1 MMQRP
6 LKPLPQL
13 LGSASFAAALAA
25 PALAALAIVA
35 VALGACAPP
44 AAAQTVPPDEDWRQF
59 TTPHFVVTYPAPLD
73 DLAHRAA
80 AMAERAWDQL
90 ADRFVGTPD
99 TPVQLLLTDHADIA
113 NGFATPIPYN
123 QVTIFTRPPVDG
135 GSISYFDDW
144 LEMVITHEL
153 VHTFHLDMTGAV
165 GKVVRTVFGRLPS
178 AWPVF
183 PSGAAPTWLLEGLAT
198 YYESELTGAG
208 RVKGTW
214 QEMVMRA
221 SALAG
226 EFGSVAQVSG
236 DSPVWPA
243 GHRAYVYGAR
253 YMEHMAG
260 VHGEESLGGFARS
273 VAGLWIP
280 YRINHAARDAFGVSV
295 RDSWEAWG
303 EYMTDAYRAMAE
315 DLARAAPITVGQEV
329 EGAGRMAE
337 QAVVSPDGSAVA
349 FVRSDGVD
357 ATQIRIA
364 DPDGANARRLTRVNG
379 VGGSLS
385 WAPDGDL
392 VFTQLDF
399 TDRYRLTSDLY
410 RAGRDG
416 AVERITHGARISYAD
431 VSPDGR
437 RAVAVQE
444 GGGTNALV
452 TVELATGEVAPL
464 VEPRPDR
471 HWAHPRWSPDGTR
484 IAVVRWDAPA
494 LMDIVVL
501 DEAGDL
507 VAEVTRDR
515 AVDNAPFWAPDGS
528 TVVWSSDRTGIPNLF
543 ASTITDGAEPEVRQ
557 VTNMLGGAAHPSVDP
572 AGEWIHFSSY
582 HADGW
587 HIERIPFAP
596 GDWFEPQPT
605 SPRFDP
611 ELAGVGFAEPAAGE
625 GAAGAGA
632 AAEGAADEP
641 AQADT
646 EAEWTT
652 PEGYGPGGTLRPYY
666 WTPLYTPA
674 ETGSDQA
681 GNVHD
686 VFKPLVGLST
696 GGSDLVGRHSYS
708 LAGRVALDGRRFTG
722 GFSYSYR
729 GLGNPV
735 LGLTLRQSYD
745 ASSRTFEVE
754 FRDGSTREFFL
765 AERERSATLSTSF
778 LRRRYRSSTALTLS
792 GGFVQENLTL
802 QDVNGDEGPEL
813 TRPPPNTTFTQLRA
827 TLSTANTQRRAL
839 SFSREDGV
847 RFWASARMRRE
858 NGVAADS
865 RGVAG
870 VDRGYGELTGEVS
883 AFKSLGRLGFANHV
897 LALRTSAGIAGGP
910 GANQFHFDIGDAEG
924 SPEPVTGLG
933 LFGGSSRLFPVRGYR
948 DNYRSG
954 RVAWTSSVEYR
965 FPIALIDD
973 GLPFAPLF
981 FDRIH
986 GSVFFDAGNAWGPV
1000 LGQRNYDNPRQQ
1012 ALASVGAEVSLI
1024 VAPIYV
1030 RGIGFRFGA
1039 GVPLNAGDGPVYY
1052 VRVGNAF

>member
-1 MMQRP
+1 MNDSTSRSATTLNAP
-6 LKPLPQL
+6 RRVATTLASVL
-13 LGSASFAAALAA
+13 LLALALLA
-25 PALAALAIVA
+25 PT
-35 VALGACAPP
+35 PP
-44 AAAQTVPPDEDWRQF
+44 AAAQSVPPDEDWRQF
-59 TTPHFVVTYPAPLD
+59 STQHFVVTYPAPLD
-73 DLAHRAA
+73 DLAQRAG
-80 AMAERAWDQL
+80 AMAERAWQQL

-99 TPVQLLLTDHADIA
+99 TPVQLLLTDHADFA
-113 NGFATPIPYN
+113 NGFATPIPFN
-123 QVTIFTRPPVDG
+123 RITIFTRPPVDG

-153 VHTFHLDMTGAV
+153 VHTFHLDMTGAL
-165 GKVVRTVFGRLPS
+165 GRVVRAVFGRVP
-178 AWPVF
+178 ATWPVF
-183 PSGAAPTWLLEGLAT
+183 PSGSAPTWLLEGLAT

-253 YMEHMAG
+253 YFEHMAG

-273 VAGLWIP
+273 LAGLWVP

-303 EYMTDAYRAMAE
+303 EDMTDAYTALAE
-315 DLARAAPITVGQEV
+315 DLAEAVPITVGEEV
-329 EGAGRMAE
+329 EGAGRLAQ
-337 QAVVSPDGSAVA
+337 QALVSPDGSAVA
-349 FVRSDGVD
+349 FLRSDGVD

-364 DPDGANARRLTRVNG
+364 NPDGANARRLTRVNG

-399 TDRYRLTSDLY
+399 TDRYRVTSDLY
-410 RAGRDG
+410 RAGLDG
-416 AVERITHGARISYAD
+416 AVERLTHGARISYAD
-431 VSPDGR
+431 VAPDGR

-452 TVELATGEVAPL
+452 MVELATGEVTPL

-471 HWAHPRWSPDGTR
+471 HWAYPRWSPDGTR

-494 LMDIVVL
+494 MMDIVVL
-501 DEAGDL
+501 GERGD
-507 VAEVTRDR
+507 VVTEVTRDR
-515 AVDNAPFWAPDGS
+515 AVDNTPFWSPDGS

-543 ASTITDGAEPEVRQ
+543 AATVADGAAAEVRQ

-587 HIERIPFAP
+587 HVERIPFAP
-596 GDWFEPQPT
+596 GEWLAPQPT

-611 ELAGVGFAEPAAGE
+611 AAAGTE
-625 GAAGAGA
+625 VAATDVAERAQPPGAAEA
-632 AAEGAADEP
+632 GAADEP
-641 AQADT
+641 VQGDGDS
-646 EAEWTT
+646 EWTS
-652 PEGYGPGGTLRPYY
+652 PGGYSPGGTLRPYY
-666 WTPLYTPA
+666 WNPLYTPA
-674 ETGSDQA
+674 ETGADQS
-681 GNVHD
+681 GSVLD
-686 VFKPLVGLST
+686 VLKPLVGFAT
-696 GGSDLVGRHSYS
+696 GGSDLVGRHSYT
-708 LAGRVALDGRRFTG
+708 LAGRLALDASRFTG
-722 GFSYSYR
+722 GFGYSYR

-754 FRDGSTREFFL
+754 FRDGSSREFFL
-765 AERERSATLSTSF
+765 VERERSATLSTSF

-792 GGFVQENLTL
+792 GGFVQEHLTL
-802 QDVNGDEGPEL
+802 QDVAGDEGPEL
-813 TRPPPNTTFTQLRA
+813 SRPPPRTSYSELRA

-847 RFWASARMRRE
+847 RAWLSARMRRE
-858 NGVAADS
+858 NGVGADS

-870 VDRGYGELTGEVS
+870 TDRSYGELTGEVS

-897 LALRTSAGIAGGP
+897 LALRTSAGIASGP

-924 SPEPVTGLG
+924 SPEPFTGLG

-954 RVAWTSSVEYR
+954 RIAWTSSAEYR
-965 FPIALIDD
+965 FPLALIDQ
-973 GLPFAPLF
+973 GLAFAPIF

-986 GSVFFDAGNAWGPV
+986 GSLFFDAGNAWGPV

-1012 ALASVGAEVSLI
+1012 VLASVGAELSVI
-1024 VAPIYV
+1024 VAPFYL
-1030 RGIGFRFGA
+1030 RGLDIRFGA
-1039 GVPLNAGDGPVYY
+1039 GVPLTAGDGAVFY
-1052 VRVGNAF
+1052 VRAGNAF

>member
-1 MMQRP
+1 MNRNRPIQSPRP
-6 LKPLPQL
+6 LL
-13 LGSASFAAALAA
+13 A
-25 PALAALAIVA
+25 PALLALALA
-35 VALGACAPP
+35 SLALPTS
-44 AAAQTVPPDEDWRQF
+44 AQRVPPDEDWRQF
-59 TTPHFVVTYPAPLD
+59 STQHFVVTYPAPLD
-73 DLAHRAA
+73 DVAQRAA
-80 AMAERAWDQL
+80 AMAERAYGQL
-90 ADRFVGTPD
+90 ADRFVDTPGTPI
-99 TPVQLLLTDHADIA
+99 QLLLTDHADIA

-153 VHTFHLDMTGAV
+153 VHTFQLDMTGTL
-165 GKVVRTVFGRLPS
+165 GKVVRTVLGRLPT

-226 EFGSVAQVSG
+226 EFGDVAQVSG
-236 DSPVWPA
+236 HSPVWPA
-243 GHRAYVYGAR
+243 GNRAYVYGAR
-253 YMEHMAG
+253 YLEHMAG

-273 VAGLWIP
+273 VAGLWVP
-280 YRINHAARDAFGVSV
+280 YRINAAARDAFGVSV
-295 RDSWEAWG
+295 RESWGAWG
-303 EYMTDAYRAMAE
+303 EDMTVAYRALAE
-315 DLARAAPITVGQEV
+315 DLARAAPITAGQEV
-329 EGAGRMAE
+329 ETAGRRAE
-337 QAVVSPDGSAVA
+337 QAVVSPDGSMVA
-349 FVRSDGVD
+349 WVRSDGVD
-357 ATQIRIA
+357 ATQIRLA
-364 DPDGANARRLTRVNG
+364 DPAGSGARRLTRVNG
-379 VGGSLS
+379 VGGTLS

-392 VFTQLDF
+392 VFTQLDY

-416 AVERITHGARISYAD
+416 AVERLTRGERLTYAD
-431 VSPDGR
+431 ASPDGR

-452 TVELATGEVAPL
+452 MVELATGEVTPL

-471 HWAHPRWSPDGTR
+471 HWAYPRWSPDGRR
-484 IAVVRWDAPA
+484 IAAVRWDAPA
-494 LMDIVVL
+494 MMDIVVL
-501 DEAGDL
+501 DEAGD
-507 VAEVTRDR
+507 VVSEVTRDR
-515 AVDNAPFWAPDGS
+515 AVDNTPFWSPDGS

-543 ASTITDGAEPEVRQ
+543 ASNLEDGAAPEVRQ

-572 AGEWIHFSSY
+572 AGEWIYFSSY

-596 GDWFEPQPT
+596 GEWFEPQPT
-605 SPRFDP
+605 SARFEVAEGGAD
-611 ELAGVGFAEPAAGE
+611 AGVAAVAPAAE
-625 GAAGAGA
+625 T
-632 AAEGAADEP
+632 EAADTTDLAE
-641 AQADT
+641 ADQ
-646 EAEWTT
+646 EWT
-652 PEGYGPGGTLRPYY
+652 PSGGYRPGGTLRPYY
-666 WTPLYTPA
+666 WTPLYTSA
-674 ETGSDQA
+674 ETGTDES
-681 GNVHD
+681 GTVHD

-708 LAGRVALDGRRFTG
+708 LAGRIALDAQRFAG
-722 GFSYSYR
+722 SFGYSYR

-735 LGLTLRQSYD
+735 LGLSLRQSYD
-745 ASSRTFEVE
+745 ASSRTLPVE
-754 FRDGSTREFFL
+754 FSDGSTREFFL
-765 AERERSATLSTSF
+765 VERERSATLSTSF
-778 LRRRYRSSTALTLS
+778 LRQRYRSSTALSLS
-792 GGFVQENLTL
+792 GGFVQEHLTL
-802 QDVNGDEGPEL
+802 QDVNGDQGPEL
-813 TRPPPNTTFTQLRA
+813 SRPPPNTSYTQLRA

-847 RFWASARMRRE
+847 RAWLSARMRRE

-870 VDRGYGELTGEVS
+870 TDRSYGELTGEVS

-897 LALRTSAGIAGGP
+897 LALRVSAGAASGP
-910 GANQFHFDIGDAEG
+910 GADQFHFDVGDAEG

-954 RVAWTSSVEYR
+954 RIAWSSSVEYR
-965 FPIALIDD
+965 FPLALIDH
-973 GLPFAPLF
+973 GLAFAPLF

-986 GSVFFDAGNAWGPV
+986 GSLFFDAGNAWGPV
-1000 LGQRNYDNPRQQ
+1000 LGQRRYDNPRQQ
-1012 ALASVGAEVSLI
+1012 ALASVGAELSMI
-1024 VAPIYV
+1024 VAPIYL
-1030 RGIGFRFGA
+1030 RGINFRFGA
-1039 GVPLNAGDGPVYY
+1039 GVPLNAGDGAVYY
-1052 VRVGNAF
+1052 IRVGNAF